1 MFAVIVTVTVMGGV
15 RGGKYWQDQAQACHS
30 TQVSAELEPEPE
42 GEAKVR
48 IHFTLTRNHLFIF
61 EYLVDP

>member
-1 MFAVIVTVTVMGGV
+1 MGGV

-48 IHFTLTRNHLFIF
+48 LHFTLTRNHLFIF